1 MLSSR
6 NGLSVVT
13 SLSQATCPPPPPELS
28 QHWGCSMDAHDT
40 ALHSHHGELAA
51 LRARVSKLE
60 QVERDLRAELRR
72 VFLMQEA
79 APYLIQV
86 CDPVEQRKL
95 YENRS
100 LARELGYATD
110 ETALDGLDAFMT
122 LVHPDD
128 HARIHEQ
135 LNLVRRGVTSDTM
148 EIEVRLR
155 RADGSWC
162 WLTRRDIVLERDAA
176 TPRQIMSVIQDITAH
191 KETEAEQRRQAEDL
205 SLSKRLVDNALD
217 GITLTSMSG
226 EVVYANLA
234 FKNMSGFGDGAVGRG
249 LVDFYSPASF
259 TQLSTEVLPALTK
272 DGVWR
277 GVLRIRRP
285 DGSEWMGQTS
295 AFVLSS
301 PTGQPTGMAAFF
313 RDITEQLRYEQETLA
328 QMQVI
333 QAQQAALREL
343 GTPLVPIADGVIAM
357 PLVGAI
363 DGERAQQILET
374 LLRAL
379 GEKHAA
385 VAILDITGVKAV
397 DGEVAAALVR
407 VAQAARLLGAD
418 VVLTGI
424 RPVVAQALVD
434 LGAELRGL
442 VTCGTLQSGI
452 AYALKRKARPNAA

>member
-1 MLSSR
+1 M
-6 NGLSVVT
+6 
-13 SLSQATCPPPPPELS
+13 
-28 QHWGCSMDAHDT
+28 
-40 ALHSHHGELAA
+40 
-51 LRARVSKLE
+51 SKLE
-60 QVERDLRAELRR
+60 QIERDLRAELRR
-72 VFLMQEA
+72 VHLMQEA
-79 APYLIQV
+79 APYLIHV
-86 CDPVEQRKL
+86 RDPVEQRSL

-100 LARELGYATD
+100 LARELGYAKD
-110 ETALDGLDAFMT
+110 DPDVGGLDAFMT
-122 LVHPDD
+122 LAHPDD
-128 HARIHEQ
+128 QARIHEQ
-135 LNLVRRGVTSDTM
+135 LNPIKGGSASDMT
-148 EIEVRLR
+148 ELEVRLR

-162 WLTRRDIVLERDAA
+162 WLTRRDIVLERDGSGA
-176 TPRQIMSVIQDITAH
+176 PRQIMSVIHDITGQ
-191 KETEAEQRRQAEDL
+191 KEREAEQRRQADDL
-205 SLSKRLVDNALD
+205 SVSKRLVDNALD
-217 GITLTSMSG
+217 GITLTAMSG

-234 FKNMSGFGDGAVGRG
+234 FKTMSGFGDRAVGRG
-249 LVDFYSPASF
+249 LTDFYSPESF

-272 DGVWR
+272 DGAWR
-277 GVLRIRRP
+277 GVLKIQRP

-301 PTGQPTGMAAFF
+301 PTGEPTGMAAFF

-343 GTPLVPIADGVIAM
+343 GTPLIPIADGVIAM
-357 PLVGAI
+357 PLVGTI
-363 DGERAQQILET
+363 DSERAQQILET
-374 LLRAL
+374 LLTAL

-385 VAILDITGVKAV
+385 VAILDITGVKSV

-434 LGAELRGL
+434 LGTELRGL

-452 AYALKRKARPNAA
+452 AYALKRKGRPNTA

>member
-1 MLSSR
+1 
-6 NGLSVVT
+6 
-13 SLSQATCPPPPPELS
+13 
-28 QHWGCSMDAHDT
+28 MDPHDT
-40 ALHSHHGELAA
+40 ALYSHHGELAT

-72 VFLMQEA
+72 VYLMQEA

-86 CDPVEQRKL
+86 RDPVEQRRI

-100 LARELGYATD
+100 LARELGYAQD
-110 ETALDGLDAFMT
+110 DAELGGLEAFMT
-122 LVHPDD
+122 LAHPDD
-128 HARIHEQ
+128 QARIHEQ
-135 LNLVRRGVTSDTM
+135 LSGIKGGLASDTT
-148 EIEVRLR
+148 ELEVRLR

-162 WLTRRDIVLERDAA
+162 WLTRRDIVLERDGAG
-176 TPRQIMSVIQDITAH
+176 TPRQVMSVIHDITGQ
-191 KETEAEQRRQAEDL
+191 KEREAEQRRQAEDL
-205 SLSKRLVDNALD
+205 SVSKRLVDNALD
-217 GITLTSMSG
+217 GITLTAMSG

-234 FKNMSGFGDGAVGRG
+234 FKTMSGFGDNAVGRG
-249 LVDFYSPASF
+249 LTDFYSPESF
-259 TQLSTEVLPALTK
+259 ALLSTEVLPALTR
-272 DGVWR
+272 DGAWR
-277 GVLRIRRP
+277 GVLKIRRP

-301 PTGQPTGMAAFF
+301 PAGEPTGMAAFF
-313 RDITEQLRYEQETLA
+313 RDITEQLRYERETLA

-343 GTPLVPIADGVIAM
+343 GTPLIPIADGVIAM
-357 PLVGAI
+357 PLVGTI
-363 DGERAQQILET
+363 DRERAQQILET
-374 LLRAL
+374 LLNAL

-385 VAILDITGVKAV
+385 VAILDITGVKSV

-424 RPVVAQALVD
+424 RPVVAQALVE
-434 LGAELRGL
+434 LGTELRGL

-452 AYALKRKARPNAA
+452 AYALKRKVHPKTA

>member
-1 MLSSR
+1 MK
-6 NGLSVVT
+6 
-13 SLSQATCPPPPPELS
+13 P
-28 QHWGCSMDAHDT
+28 HDT

-72 VFLMQEA
+72 VYLMQEA
-79 APYLIQV
+79 APYLIHV
-86 CDPVEQRKL
+86 RDPVEQRRL

-100 LARELGYATD
+100 LARELGYAKD
-110 ETALDGLDAFMT
+110 DAGLGGLDAFTT
-122 LVHPDD
+122 LAHPDD
-128 HARIHEQ
+128 KARILEQ
-135 LNLVRRGVTSDTM
+135 LNGIQGGLASDMTENT
-148 EIEVRLR
+148 EIEARLR
-155 RADGSWC
+155 KADGSWC
-162 WLTRRDIVLERDAA
+162 WLTRRDIVLERDGAG
-176 TPRQIMSVIQDITAH
+176 TPRQVMSAIHDITGQ
-191 KETEAEQRRQAEDL
+191 KQREAEQRRQADDL
-205 SLSKRLVDNALD
+205 SVSKRLVDNALD
-217 GITLTSMSG
+217 GITLTAMSG

-234 FKNMSGFGDGAVGRG
+234 FKTMSGFGDRAIGRE
-249 LVDFYSPASF
+249 LTDFYSPESF
-259 TQLSTEVLPALTK
+259 TLLSTEVLPALTQ
-272 DGVWR
+272 DGAWR
-277 GVLRIRRP
+277 GVLKIRRP

-301 PTGQPTGMAAFF
+301 PAGEPTGMAAFF

-343 GTPLVPIADGVIAM
+343 GTPLIPIADGVIAM
-357 PLVGAI
+357 PLVGTI
-363 DGERAQQILET
+363 DRERAQQILET
-374 LLRAL
+374 LLCAL

-385 VAILDITGVKAV
+385 VAILDITGVKSV

-424 RPVVAQALVD
+424 RPVVAQALVELD
-434 LGAELRGL
+434 TELRGL

-452 AYALKRKARPNAA
+452 AYALKRKAHQNTA